1 MGRFHRLVT
10 LFVLLVIA
18 FVPLSA
24 LADATPEATP
34 AEHCAFPPISVDL
47 LREFRDEI
55 ATNPPPTPTPEARL
69 QSPRTH
75 LMPFPPPPGEPI
87 DDATVASVRAFLDD
101 YAACMR
107 AGGLLFMYGA
117 WTEDLIRRSLGSN
130 PETAD
135 AVIRA
140 VEMESA
146 GTPVF
151 VYPGTSLPLLRAWR
165 IETSHVVAVVQIVGA
180 QQYWT
185 MLLLP
190 HGDSWRIDDLWSASP
205 PMIGDSLTGP
215 VYATPIPNP

>member
-1 MGRFHRLVT
+1 MRRFRGVTT
-10 LFVLLVIA
+10 LFVLLLVA
-18 FVPLSA
+18 LVPLSA

-34 AEHCAFPPISVDL
+34 AEICVFPPISIDL
-47 LREFRDEI
+47 LREIRNEI
-55 ATNPPPTPTPEARL
+55 AANPPPTPTPEARL

-87 DDATVASVRAFLDD
+87 DDTTVASIRAFLDD

-107 AGGLLFMYGA
+107 AGGLLSMYGA
-117 WTEDLIRRSLGSN
+117 WTHDFIRRSLGSN

-140 VEMESA
+140 VEMEAA

-165 IETSHVVAVVQIVGA
+165 IETGHVVAVVQIVGA
-180 QQYWT
+180 QQNWT
-185 MLLLP
+185 MLLLS
-190 HGDSWRIDDLWSASP
+190 HGDSWRIDDLWSGGP
-205 PMIGDSLTGP
+205 RMIGDNLTGP
-215 VYATPIPNP
+215 IYATPVPNP